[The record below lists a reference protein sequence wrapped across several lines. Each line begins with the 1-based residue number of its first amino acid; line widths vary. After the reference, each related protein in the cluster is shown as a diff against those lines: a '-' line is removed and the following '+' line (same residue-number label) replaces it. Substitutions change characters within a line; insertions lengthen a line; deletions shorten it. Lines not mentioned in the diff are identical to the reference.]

1 MSPEAPASAAAP
13 DMMELLGR
21 GPLVLVESNAQG
33 RFESATAI
41 VLIERSAEEIWR
53 VATDFA
59 SHKSF
64 MPKLVVST
72 PKSLG
77 PNRFEVKFEVD
88 IPFPGRNERYT
99 FRFDLEPEKLLI
111 HGRWA
116 DGDLRD
122 SFTEWRIVPQ
132 GPTRALLFLTNATRN
147 FSKIVAAIED
157 AQQTVTVGVNVSSAL
172 AVVKAVKQRVER

>member
-1 MSPEAPASAAAP
+1 MASAASAESAAP
-13 DMMELLGR
+13 DMMQLLAR
-21 GPLVLVESNAQG
+21 GPLVLVESNPQG
-33 RFESATAI
+33 KFESATAI
-41 VLIERSAEEIWR
+41 MLIQRSAEDIWR
-53 VATDFA
+53 VAVDFA
-59 SHKSF
+59 NHKSF
-64 MPKLVVST
+64 MPKLVASS
-72 PKSLG
+72 PRSLG
-77 PNRFEVKFEVD
+77 PNRVEVKFEVE

-99 FRFDLEPEKLLI
+99 FRFDLEPEKFLI

-132 GPTRALLFLTNATRN
+132 GPGQSLLYLTNATRN

-157 AQQTVTVGVNVSSAL
+157 AQQTVTVGVNVSTAL